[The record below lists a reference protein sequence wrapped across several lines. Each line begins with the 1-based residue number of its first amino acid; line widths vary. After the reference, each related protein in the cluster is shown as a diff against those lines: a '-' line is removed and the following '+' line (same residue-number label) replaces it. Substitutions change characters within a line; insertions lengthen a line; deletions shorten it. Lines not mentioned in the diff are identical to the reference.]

1 MPVILGILTICLLV
15 SACSRE
21 PATPG
26 FQFVEATIADI
37 HSAIERGDA
46 RCVDIIAGYLARIDA
61 YDKSTGLNSIIFTN
75 PNALEKAGVPDVT
88 AVRVHEAAGRFMTI
102 VAIKQRYPG
111 HSRQAAMVAAPEEV
125 RSGGAAAVKPEPS
138 TPER

>member
-102 VAIKQRYPG
+102 
-111 HSRQAAMVAAPEEV
+111 AALIPI
-125 RSGGAAAVKPEPS
+125 AVDERMQC
-138 TPER
+138 TPDKLMGRCGDAVFTA